1 MSETDGITTAPGPYL
16 AGNVVPFIVK
26 ACVVSVIV
34 SACIIFVADWVIGS
48 VEYSVSRT
56 ISNLHD
62 TTIGGRKFWARIEQE
77 LDRAAAPA
85 SDLSPERKQKLVNDI
100 RVIVARWRPV
110 IDALQDSKQ
119 APAATSSDAG
129 K

>member
-16 AGNVVPFIVK
+16 AGNVVPFIIK
-26 ACVVSVIV
+26 ACVVSVFV
-34 SACIIFVADWVIGS
+34 SACIIFVADWIIGS

-77 LDRAAAPA
+77 LDRAAASA
-85 SDLSPERKQKLVNDI
+85 QK
-100 RVIVARWRPV
+100 A
-110 IDALQDSKQ
+110 
-119 APAATSSDAG
+119 
-129 K
+129 